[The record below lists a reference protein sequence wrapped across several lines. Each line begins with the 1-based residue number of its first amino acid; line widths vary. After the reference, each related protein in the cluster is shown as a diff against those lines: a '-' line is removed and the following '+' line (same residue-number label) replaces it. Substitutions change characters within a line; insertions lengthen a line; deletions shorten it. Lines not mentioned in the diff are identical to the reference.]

1 MQRLRAALPLHLR
14 SPDLV
19 ATSPQPQGVAKSPRC
34 VQCRVHD
41 GCDASSP
48 ASLYAHAMRRALA
61 LGMLVV
67 SIAAL
72 TGCHAFTFG
81 TEANGRY
88 WSHPVTVTNTTEF
101 DFLVRI
107 DLDCA
112 GSPFYGYGV
121 TTTVGQAGT
130 SLCHR
135 GAGGEIGVLRT
146 GRRPSPSPP
155 SRTGGAWRRSDRP
168 R

>member
-1 MQRLRAALPLHLR
+1 
-14 SPDLV
+14 
-19 ATSPQPQGVAKSPRC
+19 
-34 VQCRVHD
+34 
-41 GCDASSP
+41 
-48 ASLYAHAMRRALA
+48 MRRALA

-67 SIAAL
+67 SLAAL

-146 GRRPSPSPP
+146 QGGGLLVLPAGGSIDLVLSV
-155 SRTGGAWRRSDRP
+155 TGVEAGSVADRAVP
-168 R
+168 FTVWGMWCGFGCADVIEL